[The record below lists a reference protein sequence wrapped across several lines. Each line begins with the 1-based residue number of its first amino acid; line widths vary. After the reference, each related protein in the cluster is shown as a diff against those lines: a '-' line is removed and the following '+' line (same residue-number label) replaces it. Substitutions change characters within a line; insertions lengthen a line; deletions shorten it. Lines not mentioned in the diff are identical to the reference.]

1 MPKLEKC
8 DWCKRFFKA
17 DDLTRSEHHGGK
29 VCASCR
35 AADQG
40 PSHGEIQA
48 NKRAAA
54 AATAWNNG
62 KGWGE

>member
-8 DWCKRFFKA
+8 DWYNRFFKA
-17 DDLTRSEHHGGK
+17 SEMTHSEHHGVK

-35 AADQG
+35 ADHG